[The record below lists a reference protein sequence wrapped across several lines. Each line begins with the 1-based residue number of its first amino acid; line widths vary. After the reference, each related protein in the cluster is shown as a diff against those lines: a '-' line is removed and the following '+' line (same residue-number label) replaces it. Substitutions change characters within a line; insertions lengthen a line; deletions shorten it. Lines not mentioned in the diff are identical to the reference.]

1 MKFNYQINLC
11 SQNYQ
16 KWKGLALSANS
27 VQEASKY
34 LERAFFWLELQTA
47 FISLWSIEK
56 AEGNKPDVK
65 DKIFTAKANLTKKL
79 ADYVDQTLKELNL

>member
-1 MKFNYQINLC
+1 MSFQYQINLC

-16 KWKGLALSANS
+16 KWKNLALSADS
-27 VQEASKY
+27 MQESNKCM
-34 LERAFFWLELQTA
+34 ERAFFWLELQTA
-47 FISLWSIEK
+47 FITLWSIEK

-79 ADYVDQTLKELNL
+79 ADYVDQTLREFNL

>member
-1 MKFNYQINLC
+1 MNLEYQIDLC

-16 KWKGLALSANS
+16 KWKSLALSANT
-27 VQEASKY
+27 QEEGKKC

-47 FISLWSIEK
+47 FITLWSIEK
-56 AEGNKPDVK
+56 AEGKRPEVK

-79 ADYVDQTLKELNL
+79 AEYVDQTLKELDL